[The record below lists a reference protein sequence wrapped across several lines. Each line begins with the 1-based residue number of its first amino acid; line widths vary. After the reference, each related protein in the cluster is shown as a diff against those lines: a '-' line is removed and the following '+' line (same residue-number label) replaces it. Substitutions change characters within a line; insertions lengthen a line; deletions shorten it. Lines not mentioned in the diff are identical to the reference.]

1 MGTYKYIDLDG
12 YARISEHI
20 SAHNGTYLARS
31 GTYLERT
38 MARIWRGIGYVDC
51 SPVPIRIIRF
61 HRSIQLYY
69 RFALC
74 YCIRYLRLHAGF
86 YVSFTASAAARFG
99 TTAGNAPRLSNSF
112 GDAAAPCVDSAGR
125 VGASDCFGGSATVG
139 TAAARPPSRRRH
151 SVDEST
157 TTGLES
163 RRQALPAAGD
173 GRHPAA
179 PAQAECV
186 SIG

>member
-1 MGTYKYIDLDG
+1 
-12 YARISEHI
+12 
-20 SAHNGTYLARS
+20 
-31 GTYLERT
+31 

-61 HRSIQLYY
+61 HRWFTLCSIQLYY

-99 TTAGNAPRLSNSF
+99 TTAGNAPLLSNKAAAGRF

-125 VGASDCFGGSATVG
+125 VGASACFGGSATVG

-163 RRQALPAAGD
+163 RRQALPAAGVT
-173 GRHPAA
+173 RRLLHKRN
-179 PAQAECV
+179 V
-186 SIG
+186 SVSDKLCNSCLKGEALQRFL